1 MQIAV
6 TGAAGHLGAHLCARL
21 AALGM
26 TDLIRVD
33 LRGLPDGAGE
43 ARTANLAE
51 PGTATNAL
59 AGS

>member
-1 MQIAV
+1 M
-6 TGAAGHLGAHLCARL
+6 CARL